1 MMKRLMTGNEAVA
14 RGAYE
19 AGVKFGSAYPG
30 TPSTEIFENLPQYKE
45 VLYSEWAPNEK
56 VALEAAYGA
65 SIAGVRSICA
75 MKHVGVNVAADPMFT
90 AAYLG
95 VNGGFVIVSADDPD
109 LHSSQNE
116 QDNRYY
122 AKFAKLAM
130 VEPSDSQECVDFMKE
145 AYHISEAF
153 DIPVLFRMTTR
164 VCHSKSIVELGER
177 QEVDAKAYERNAEK
191 YAATPA
197 RAKAHHKRLEDR
209 LAKMEEYA
217 CQSPLNKWEKGSGK
231 VGVITAG
238 VAYQYAHEVF
248 GDDASYLKLG
258 FTNPLPMDLIR
269 SFAQTVE
276 KLYVVE
282 ELEPFM
288 ETQIQAAGIPCTGKA
303 VLPNTYELNPEIVRK
318 GVTGQQPATC
328 QPACD
333 AVPRPP
339 VLCPGCP
346 HRGFFYTVSRLKDTV
361 VTGDIGCYTLGSA
374 EPLCALDT
382 TICMGAGF
390 SAGMGMSKAFEL
402 TGRQKK
408 VIGVLGDSTFFHSG
422 ITGALEIMYNKG
434 NMVPCV
440 LDNSITAMTGH
451 QDNPGTERTL
461 MGEPTRQIRIE
472 KILEAV
478 GFENIIIVDP
488 NDLQAMKKAVDEAL
502 NSTVPAAIITRRP
515 CLLIKGIKHER
526 GLCKVDAS
534 KCVGCK
540 MCIGVGCPAVMMKDG
555 KSSIDPT
562 LCVGCTVCQQVCK
575 FGAIEKVGE

>member
-1 MMKRLMTGNEAVA
+1 MKKLMTGNEAVA

-19 AGVKFGSAYPG
+19 GGATFGSAYPG

-45 VLYSEWAPNEK
+45 DIYSEWAPNEK

-65 SIAGVRSICA
+65 AIAGERSLCA
-75 MKHVGVNVAADPMFT
+75 MKHVGLNVAADPMFT

-95 VNGGFVIVSADDPD
+95 VNGGFVIITADDPD

-130 VEPSDSQECVDFMKE
+130 VEPSDSQDCIDFMKE
-145 AYHISEAF
+145 AYEISEKF

-164 VCHSKSIVELGER
+164 VCHSKSVVETGER
-177 QEVDAKAYERNAEK
+177 VQVAHKEYVKNPDKF
-191 YAATPA
+191 AATPA
-197 RAKAHHKRLEDR
+197 RAKAHHKRLENR
-209 LAKMEEYA
+209 LKQMEAYA
-217 CQSPLNKWEKGSGK
+217 CASPLNKVEMGDGK
-231 VGVITAG
+231 VGVISAG
-238 VAYQYAHEVF
+238 VAYQYAREVF
-248 GDDASYLKLG
+248 GDNASYLKLG
-258 FTNPLPMDLIR
+258 ITNPLPMELIA
-269 SFAQTVE
+269 SFASQVE

-288 ETQIQAAGIPCTGKA
+288 EEQIKAAGIACEGKSII
-303 VLPNTYELNPEIVRK
+303 PRMYELNPGIVRE
-318 GVTGQQPATC
+318 GLTGQKAEAKKVDCTP
-328 QPACD
+328 
-333 AVPRPP
+333 VPRPP

-346 HRGFFYTVSRLKDTV
+346 HRGFFYEVSRLKDVV

-390 SAGMGMSKAFEL
+390 SAGVGMAKAFARRGEN
-402 TGRQKK
+402 KK

-422 ITGALEIMYNKG
+422 ITGALEIMYNNG
-434 NMVPCV
+434 NMIPCV

-451 QDNPGTERTL
+451 QDNPGTGHTL
-461 MGEPTRQIRIE
+461 MGEKAKYISIE

-478 GFENIIIVDP
+478 GFEKILIVDP
-488 NDLQAMKKAVDEAL
+488 NDLEKMKGALKEAME
-502 NSTVPAAIITRRP
+502 SSVPAAIITRRP
-515 CLLIKGIKHER
+515 CLLIKGIPHEK
-526 GLCKVDAS
+526 GLCQVNNA

-540 MCIGVGCPAVMMKDG
+540 ACIGVGCPAVMIKEG
-555 KSSIDPT
+555 KAHIDPT

>member
-1 MMKRLMTGNEAVA
+1 MKRLMTGNEAVA

-65 SIAGVRSICA
+65 AIAGVRSICA

-90 AAYLG
+90 SAYLG

-130 VEPSDSQECVDFMKE
+130 VEPSDSQECVDFIKE
-145 AYHISEAF
+145 AYQISEEF

-164 VCHSKSIVELGER
+164 ICHSKSIVELNDR
-177 QEVDAKAYERNAEK
+177 QEVADQAYERDAVK

-197 RAKAHHKRLEDR
+197 RAKAHHKRLEER
-209 LAKMEEYA
+209 LVKMEEYA
-217 CQSPLNKWEKGSGK
+217 NHSPLNKWERGTGK
-231 VGVITAG
+231 VGVVTAG
-238 VAYQYAHEVF
+238 VAYQYAREVF
-248 GDDASYLKLG
+248 GGEASYLKLG

-269 SFAQTVE
+269 QFAQSVE
-276 KLYVVE
+276 TLYVVE

-288 ETQIQAAGIPCTGKA
+288 ETQIKAAGIACTGKA
-303 VLPNTYELNPEIVRK
+303 VIPNTYELNPEIVRK
-318 GVTGQQPATC
+318 GLTGEAPETRQPEC
-328 QPACD
+328 G

-402 TGRQKK
+402 TGRQNK

-461 MGEPTRQIRIE
+461 MGEPTRQMPIE
-472 KILEAV
+472 KILEAI

-488 NDLQAMKKAVDEAL
+488 NDLEAMKKAVDDAL
-502 NSTVPAAIITRRP
+502 ASPVPAAIITRRP

-526 GLCKVDAS
+526 GLCKVNTE

-540 MCIGVGCPAVMMKDG
+540 MCIGVGCPAVMMKGG
-555 KSSIDPT
+555 KSYIDPT